1 MSSGFSSLSMDQQ
14 YI

>member
-1 MSSGFSSLSMDQQ
+1 MTLLAMDQQ

>member
-1 MSSGFSSLSMDQQ
+1 LTLLAMDQQ